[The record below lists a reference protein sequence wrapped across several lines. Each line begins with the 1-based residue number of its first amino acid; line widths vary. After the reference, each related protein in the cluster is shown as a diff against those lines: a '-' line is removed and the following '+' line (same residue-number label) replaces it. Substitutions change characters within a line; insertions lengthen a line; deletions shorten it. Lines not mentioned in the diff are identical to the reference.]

1 MVGST
6 IIAGTQP
13 SNLKKPPPCKLYHRV
28 FKQTTAFKIIHGA
41 SKTTLLRPRT
51 LFAASPPERREC
63 PRLNNSLPLGIADR
77 EAEPPTLT
85 EFLFRR
91 TQIKIRELFCESQAA
106 QLTNIPNRRCN
117 LHRKQTSTVLSEPLL
132 YYRNAAK
139 CSL

>member
-91 TQIKIRELFCESQAA
+91 TEIKIRELFCESQAA
-106 QLTNIPNRRCN
+106 QITDGQSRYCNKFPKQSGNRKCRN
-117 LHRKQTSTVLSEPLL
+117 TYEN
-132 YYRNAAK
+132 RNAAK

>member
-1 MVGST
+1 M
-6 IIAGTQP
+6 
-13 SNLKKPPPCKLYHRV
+13 V
-28 FKQTTAFKIIHGA
+28 FKQTTAYKIIHGA

-63 PRLNNSLPLGIADR
+63 PRLNNSLPLVIADR

-91 TQIKIRELFCESQAA
+91 KEIKIRELFCESQAA
-106 QLTNIPNRRCN
+106 QQTFGQEMYNNM
-117 LHRKQTSTVLSEPLL
+117 HRMTKGNAHYHWDFVH
-132 YYRNAAK
+132 RNASK

>member
-106 QLTNIPNRRCN
+106 QLTYVQ
-117 LHRKQTSTVLSEPLL
+117 RKQSKMPPKQSGIENGRQ
-132 YYRNAAK
+132 YHHCRNAAK
-139 CSL
+139 